1 LALVLHL
8 NPLATQLPANLPAL
22 LKKCPQFENCK
33 PKKREFFMKELNIP
47 EQSTTESPCETG
59 AVAAMTAQPE
69 ALNLLEVMEI
79 CSELCVTHP
88 ARLLQI
94 LEECAVSPEITV
106 APLVAEIMSLKGSRF
121 GRRLEQ
127 IH

>member
-1 LALVLHL
+1 M
-8 NPLATQLPANLPAL
+8 NSI
-22 LKKCPQFENCK
+22 
-33 PKKREFFMKELNIP
+33 MS
-47 EQSTTESPCETG
+47 EQSTNESPLEAATAATVQPET
-59 AVAAMTAQPE
+59 VNFQPE
-69 ALNLLEVMEI
+69 AINLLEVMEV

-88 ARLLQI
+88 LHLLQI

-106 APLVAEIMSLKGSRF
+106 APIFAEIMSLKVSRF

>member
-1 LALVLHL
+1 M
-8 NPLATQLPANLPAL
+8 NSN
-22 LKKCPQFENCK
+22 
-33 PKKREFFMKELNIP
+33 MS
-47 EQSTTESPCETG
+47 EQSRNESPRDSAT
-59 AVAAMTAQPE
+59 ADTATAQPE
-69 ALNLLEVMEI
+69 AITPQPEAINLLEMMEV

-88 ARLLQI
+88 LHLLQI

-106 APLVAEIMSLKGSRF
+106 APIFAEIMSLKFSRF

>member
-1 LALVLHL
+1 
-8 NPLATQLPANLPAL
+8 
-22 LKKCPQFENCK
+22 
-33 PKKREFFMKELNIP
+33 MS
-47 EQSTTESPCETG
+47 EQSTNELSQD
-59 AVAAMTAQPE
+59 AATTAATATVQPE
-69 ALNLLEVMEI
+69 AMNFQKDAINLLEVMEV

-88 ARLLQI
+88 LRLLQI

-106 APLVAEIMSLKGSRF
+106 APIFDEIMSLKVSRF